1 VPTLLLPCV
10 ARSLAYGL
18 GLPHAGGGPTIY
30 RTQYSTYLI
39 ESLCQVLPEL
49 CTLAQFF
56 CHDTHTQNGVTES
69 KHHYILETARV
80 LMLASFIPPHFW
92 VEVVPTITYL
102 INIQPSSTL

>member
-1 VPTLLLPCV
+1 MGWAYLMQEEAQRTIEPNTL
-10 ARSLAYGL
+10 
-18 GLPHAGGGPTIY
+18 
-30 RTQYSTYLI
+30 TYLI

-69 KHHYILETARV
+69 KHHYILETARA

-102 INIQPSSTL
+102 INIQPSLTL